1 DALRAA
7 AGPEPPML
15 VAKIETPE
23 ATQDLD
29 AIVDAA
35 DGVMVARGDLG
46 VRLPLEDVPH
56 IQKRIIKTAVR
67 FGRPV
72 ITATQMLES
81 MVSASTPTRAEVT
94 DVANAVLDGSSALML
109 SAETT
114 IG

>member
-1 DALRAA
+1 MAALAAVRVDAAAGSFVRSAADIEALRAA

-15 VAKIETPE
+15 VAKIETVE
-23 ATQDLD
+23 ATQDID

-56 IQKRIIKTAVR
+56 IQKRIIRSAVR

-81 MVSASTPTRAEVT
+81 MIT
-94 DVANAVLDGSSALML
+94 
-109 SAETT
+109 
-114 IG
+114 